1 MSKVKVYNLK
11 GDKVKDI
18 ELNKE
23 VFGLPSNNELVH
35 QVYVSMSANQ
45 RQVIAST
52 KDRSQRAGSGR
63 KPWKQKGTGRAR
75 TGSVRNPIW
84 RKGGVVFGPTN
95 ERNFKKKI
103 NKKVNTKAIKIVLS
117 EKVRSGNLIVVDKFE
132 IKEQK
137 TKEMAKAFQNIGLA
151 GKTLLNLSENEKE
164 LYLVSRNIEG
174 VNVIPLSG
182 LNVLDML
189 NTKNLVL
196 SLDSVKYLE
205 EKYKK

>member
-1 MSKVKVYNLK
+1 MSKVKVYNIK
-11 GDKVKDI
+11 GEKVKDI
-18 ELNKE
+18 ELSSD

-35 QVYVSMSANQ
+35 QVYVALDANQ
-45 RQVIAST
+45 RTVIAST
-52 KDRSQRAGSGR
+52 KDRSDRAGSGR

-84 RKGGVVFGPTN
+84 RKGGVIFGPSN

-103 NKKVNTKAIKIVLS
+103 NKKVNVKAIKIVLS
-117 EKVRSGNLIVVDKFE
+117 EKVRSGNLIVLDKIE
-132 IKEQK
+132 LKEKK
-137 TKEMAKAFQNIGLA
+137 TKEVASIFDKLKIT
-151 GKTLLNLSENEKE
+151 GKTLLGLSEKEKDV
-164 LYLVSRNIEG
+164 YVCSRNIEG
-174 VNVIPLSG
+174 VNTVSAQS

-189 NTKNLVL
+189 NSKNLIL

>member
-1 MSKVKVYNLK
+1 MSKVKVYNIK
-11 GDKVKDI
+11 GEKVKDI
-18 ELNKE
+18 ELSKD

-35 QVYVSMSANQ
+35 QVYVSLSANQ
-45 RQVIAST
+45 RRVIAST
-52 KDRSQRAGSGR
+52 KDRGERAGSGK

-84 RKGGVVFGPTN
+84 RKGGIVFGPTN

-103 NKKVNTKAIKIVLS
+103 NKKANAKAIQIVLS
-117 EKVRSGNLIVVDKFE
+117 EKVRSGNLVVLDKIE
-132 IKEQK
+132 LKEKK
-137 TKEMAKAFQNIGLA
+137 TKEVASIFDNLKIA
-151 GKTLLNLSENEKE
+151 GKTLLGLSEKEKDV
-164 LYLVSRNIEG
+164 YMCSRNIEK
-174 VNVIPLSG
+174 VDTLPIAG

-196 SLDSVKYLE
+196 SVDSIKYLE